1 MEIQAAARPLVLAGR
16 YLKIADPHGFEFCI
30 KNPRAQSALGLKS
43 PAWLAWS
50 VHGNVLLNNP
60 WNPFPVWRCVY
71 SLKKFQEKKPAEA
84 EIDVGKGLQ
93 GNIAW

>member
-43 PAWLAWS
+43 PAWLA
-50 VHGNVLLNNP
+50 
-60 WNPFPVWRCVY
+60 
-71 SLKKFQEKKPAEA
+71 
-84 EIDVGKGLQ
+84 
-93 GNIAW
+93 